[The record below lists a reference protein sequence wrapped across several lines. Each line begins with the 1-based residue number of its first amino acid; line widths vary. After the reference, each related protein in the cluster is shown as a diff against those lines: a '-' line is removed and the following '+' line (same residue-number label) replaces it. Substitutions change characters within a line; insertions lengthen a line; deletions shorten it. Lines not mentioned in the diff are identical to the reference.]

1 MLGTVA
7 KVHDALLCEHPAL
20 HRSRPITWRLIQVR
34 RAGASEFCALAYARS
49 GRLRMPHDTSIVFG
63 VPVPSVDPVF
73 LAVVRF
79 HIVVGIVVVVAGATA
94 MLSYKGRGG
103 RHSTAGTVYYWSLA
117 IIVATATGLSV
128 VRWEEDYHLFLLG
141 TLSLI
146 AATIG
151 RTALRHRWRNW
162 VRLHISG
169 MGVSYMLMLTAFYVD
184 NGKNLPLWRAL
195 PQWAFWVLP
204 TVLGLPIV
212 VYAML
217 RHPRARQ

>member
-1 MLGTVA
+1 MAQSV
-7 KVHDALLCEHPAL
+7 V
-20 HRSRPITWRLIQVR
+20 
-34 RAGASEFCALAYARS
+34 RS
-49 GRLRMPHDTSIVFG
+49 GRLIASHDTSIVFG

-94 MLSYKGRGG
+94 MLSYKGRG

-128 VRWEEDYHLFLLG
+128 VRWKEDYHLFLLG

-151 RTALRHRWRNW
+151 RTALRHRWHNW

-169 MGVSYMLMLTAFYVD
+169 MGLSYILMLIAFYVD
-184 NGKNLPLWRAL
+184 NGKNLPLWRVL

-204 TVLGLPIV
+204 AVLGLPIV
-212 VYAML
+212 VYAVL
-217 RHPRARQ
+217 WHPRVRQRAPH